1 MEFCTTSKSMASML
15 DCGTISDRLVRIK
28 KNDTF
33 AAISQIFVIDDNY
46 M

>member
-1 MEFCTTSKSMASML
+1 MEFCTTSKSMANMW